1 MMFLFG
7 KKDYFLGVISFAAI
21 LSHIS
26 FDILIGGG
34 SAFPLFAPISIS
46 FFTFQGNDW
55 LLVLISGA
63 LIVLSIKIIISRKIY
78 FEKLNK

>member
-26 FDILIGGG
+26 FDILLGGG
-34 SAFPLFAPISIS
+34 SSFPLFTPISNS
-46 FFTFQGNDW
+46 FLTFQANDW
-55 LLVLISGA
+55 AIVLASGI
-63 LIVLSIKIIISRKIY
+63 LIVLSIKIIVHRKIY